1 MQLAKMMD
9 FFSVGLLIKTLFTP
23 FRLIDS
29 YSSGGQ
35 GLDAKIR
42 AAIDKLIGRLIGAM
56 IRSAVLIFAIV
67 VIFTTILIDLLKIIL
82 WLSAPSLPIIGA
94 VLLALG
100 VAL

>member
-29 YSSGGQ
+29 YSNRGE

-42 AAIDKLIGRLIGAM
+42 AVIDKMIGRLIGAM
-56 IRSAVLIFAIV
+56 IRSAVLIFALV
-67 VIFTTILIDLLKIIL
+67 VLVLTLALDLIRIAL
-82 WLSAPSLPIIGA
+82 WLLAPSLPIVG
-94 VLLALG
+94 LLLVAAG
-100 VAL
+100 VTL